1 MSGDDKMDQDKTVQA
16 EYLKALAHPTR
27 IRILELLDEEGRC
40 VTNIGEKLD
49 LKQSNISQHLG
60 ILRSRGI
67 LSLRREGGHSIYC
80 IKDMRAL
87 KILKLIKS

>member
-1 MSGDDKMDQDKTVQA
+1 MDQERTYQA

-27 IRILELLDEEGRC
+27 IRILELLESQGRC
-40 VTNIGEKLD
+40 VSNIGEKLD

-60 ILRSRGI
+60 ILKSRGI

-80 IKDMRAL
+80 IKDPRVV
-87 KILKLIKS
+87 KILELLRG

>member
-1 MSGDDKMDQDKTVQA
+1 MEQDTTSSA

-27 IRILELLDEEGRC
+27 IRILELLEQKGRC
-40 VTNIGEKLD
+40 VTNIGDFLE

-67 LSLRREGGHSIYC
+67 LSLKREGGHSIYC
-80 IKDMRAL
+80 IRDEKAL
-87 KILKLIKS
+87 KILALLKSAK

>member
-1 MSGDDKMDQDKTVQA
+1 MDQDRISQA

-27 IRILELLDEEGRC
+27 IRILELLESEGRC
-40 VTNIGEKLD
+40 VSNIGEKLD

-80 IKDMRAL
+80 IKDPRVT
-87 KILKLIKS
+87 KILDLLRG

>member
-1 MSGDDKMDQDKTVQA
+1 MDQDKTVMA

-27 IRILELLDEEGRC
+27 IRILELLDQEGRC

-67 LSLRREGGHSIYC
+67 LSIRREGGHSIYC
-80 IKDMRAL
+80 IKDTNAL
-87 KILKLIKS
+87 KILNLIKG

>member
-1 MSGDDKMDQDKTVQA
+1 MDQEKTIQA

-27 IRILELLDEEGRC
+27 IRILELLDQEGRC
-40 VTNIGEKLD
+40 VSNIGEKLD

-80 IKDMRAL
+80 IKDLKAL
-87 KILKLIKS
+87 KILNLIKG

>member
-1 MSGDDKMDQDKTVQA
+1 MDQERISQA

-27 IRILELLDEEGRC
+27 IRILELLEAQGRC
-40 VTNIGEKLD
+40 VSNIGEKLD

-67 LSLRREGGHSIYC
+67 LSLTREGGHSIYC
-80 IKDMRAL
+80 IKDPRVV
-87 KILKLIKS
+87 KILDLLRG

>member
-1 MSGDDKMDQDKTVQA
+1 MDQDRTVQA

-27 IRILELLDEEGRC
+27 IMIMELLEKEGRC
-40 VTNIGEKLD
+40 VTNIGEKLN

-80 IKDMRAL
+80 IRDKRAL
-87 KILKLIKS
+87 KILGMLRVD

>member
-1 MSGDDKMDQDKTVQA
+1 MEEDRGTQA

-27 IRILELLDEEGRC
+27 ISILEMLQKEGRC
-40 VTNIGEKLD
+40 VTNIGEKLN

-80 IKDMRAL
+80 IKDPKAL
-87 KILKLIKS
+87 KILSLLQNS

>member
-1 MSGDDKMDQDKTVQA
+1 MDQDQSIQA

-27 IRILELLDEEGRC
+27 IKIMELLEKEGRC
-40 VTNIGEKLD
+40 VTDIGEKLS

-67 LSLRREGGHSIYC
+67 LFLRREGGHSVYC
-80 IKDMRAL
+80 IKDKRAL
-87 KILKLIKS
+87 KILSMLRTD

>member
-1 MSGDDKMDQDKTVQA
+1 MDQEKTVLA

-27 IRILELLDEEGRC
+27 IRILELLDQEGRC

-67 LSLRREGGHSIYC
+67 LSLRREGGNSIYC
-80 IKDMRAL
+80 IKDMKAL

>member
-1 MSGDDKMDQDKTVQA
+1 MDQERISQA

-27 IRILELLDEEGRC
+27 IRILELLESQGRC
-40 VTNIGEKLD
+40 VSNTGEKLD

-80 IKDMRAL
+80 IKDPRVV
-87 KILKLIKS
+87 KILELLRG

>member
-1 MSGDDKMDQDKTVQA
+1 MDEDRAVQA

-27 IRILELLDEEGRC
+27 IRIMELLEQDGHC

-80 IKDMRAL
+80 IKDPRAL
-87 KILKLIKS
+87 EILQLVRQKQAS

>member
-1 MSGDDKMDQDKTVQA
+1 MDQDRTVQA

-27 IRILELLDEEGRC
+27 IQILELLNEEGRC
-40 VTNIGEKLD
+40 VSNIGEKLN

-80 IKDMRAL
+80 IRDTRAL
-87 KILKLIKS
+87 EILGLLRG